1 MTVDTEISLSR
12 ETWRLFR
19 IISEF
24 VDGFEAMSQ
33 IGPAVTV
40 FGSARTAPDHP
51 LFDQAVQ
58 CGRLLVENDF
68 AVITGGGPGIMEAAN
83 KGASEAGGISVGLNI
98 SLPLEQKPNP
108 YQTHSLTFRY
118 FFVRK
123 VNFVK
128 YAKGF
133 IIFPGGFGTMDEFF
147 ESMTLIQTLKVEP
160 FPVVCVGR
168 QFWSGLIEWMRNVML
183 ESHQNISPE
192 DMDLFHLTDDV
203 EEAVRIVRSCFDRR
217 SAAGPGGPTIPA
229 AAAEPTAE
237 GTRAGIDPTRVQG
250 DPHRLKNPHS
260 E

>member
-1 MTVDTEISLSR
+1 MTADNDLSLSR

-24 VDGFEAMSQ
+24 VDGFEAMGQ

-40 FGSARTAPDHP
+40 FGSARTAPDRP
-51 LFDQAVQ
+51 IYEQAVQ
-58 CGRLLVENDF
+58 CGRRLVETDF

-83 KGASEAGGISVGLNI
+83 KGAFEAGGVSVGLNI
-98 SLPLEQKPNP
+98 SLPLEQRPNP
-108 YQTHSLTFRY
+108 FQTHSLTFRY

-128 YAKGF
+128 YASGF

-160 FPVVCVGR
+160 FPVICIGR
-168 QFWSGLIEWMRNVML
+168 KFWSGLLDWMRNVML
-183 ESHQNISPE
+183 ESYQNISPQ
-192 DMDLFHLTDDV
+192 DMDMFRLTDDV
-203 EEAVRIVRSCFDRR
+203 EEAVQIVRTCYDEK
-217 SAAGPGGPTIPA
+217 SAIGPGGPTIPA

-237 GTRAGIDPTRVQG
+237 GTRVGIDPVRLHG
-250 DPHRLKNPHS
+250 DPHRLRNPAG
-260 E
+260 

>member
-24 VDGFEAMSQ
+24 VDGFEAMAR

-40 FGSARTAPDHP
+40 FGSARTPPEHP
-51 LFDQAVQ
+51 FYDQAVR
-58 CGRLLVENDF
+58 CGRLLVENNF

-83 KGASEAGGISVGLNI
+83 KGAIEAGGVSVGLNI
-98 SLPLEQKPNP
+98 SLPLEQRPNP
-108 YQTHSLTFRY
+108 YQTDSVTFRY

-128 YAKGF
+128 YARGF

-168 QFWSGLIEWMRNVML
+168 QFWSGLIDWMRNVML
-183 ESHQNISPE
+183 EGHQNISPD
-192 DMDLFHLTDDV
+192 DMNLFRLTDDV
-203 EEAVRIVRSCFDRR
+203 EEAVKIVRTYYEQR
-217 SAAGPGGPTIPA
+217 SATDSGGPPIPA
-229 AAAEPTAE
+229 AAAAATAE
-237 GTRAGIDPTRVQG
+237 GTRAGVDPTRDHG
-250 DPHRLKNPHS
+250 DPHRLKHPS
-260 E
+260 R